1 MGSVGHSHCEATKLE
16 MNHTKLAR
24 PESGK
29 AAITLSKT
37 KTGPGGA
44 ISNSVQYKSRQPLPL
59 YLTLTRNFHWR
70 EGPTDFDQHPTFSHP
85 LIY

>member
-44 ISNSVQYKSRQPLPL
+44 ISNSVQYKSRQPCLYISPSPETSIGGRALLILTNTLPS
-59 YLTLTRNFHWR
+59 
-70 EGPTDFDQHPTFSHP
+70 PTP
-85 LIY
+85 